1 MQTKQPL
8 KILIVEDEPTNAE
21 ILTVML
27 EREGHQVL
35 TAPNAPMGVKLAL
48 ETHPDVVFMDI
59 LMPGEYNGLEAV
71 RRLKASPEFTGKII
85 CQSAKASGLD
95 HQQGLAAGADGYLT
109 KPFRRQDVLSLLEI
123 VMFDSPSPEPPKG
136 T

>member
-1 MQTKQPL
+1 METKQTL
-8 KILIVEDEPTNAE
+8 KILVVDDEPTNTE

-35 TAPNAPMGVKLAL
+35 SASNAPMGVQVAL
-48 ETHPDVVFMDI
+48 ETHPDLIFMDI
-59 LMPGEYNGLEAV
+59 LMPGEYNGLEAI
-71 RRLKASPEFTGKII
+71 RRLKSNPAFTGKII
-85 CQSAKASGLD
+85 CQSAKASGHD
-95 HQQGLAAGADGYLT
+95 HQEGLAAGADGYLT

-123 VMFDSPSPEPPKG
+123 VMFGANQAEPAG